1 MKYRVDND
9 LLSIQEA
16 RINIELARDAAKEL
30 KSFSQDQ
37 LDVVVEQMSQ
47 ALRPHIEK
55 LAKMAVEETD
65 YGTFHDKVIKNRF
78 VSEYLPQRLKNQRFV
93 GILEEDN
100 EQKLL
105 KIGVPVGV
113 IVSMIPATSP
123 ISTTIHN
130 VLIAVKAGNAIVV
143 SPHPRSKETVRGV
156 IKLLAKTA
164 EEAGY
169 PPGAI
174 SCMQLISKKG
184 TQELMEHPDVSLLMA
199 TGIPKIID
207 KLKHST
213 KPYIYGGS
221 GNGPVFIERTCDTRQ
236 AVKDIIDSR
245 TFDFGMVSSAE
256 QSIVVDQPINQEI
269 KNEFKRQGAYFMTE
283 DEKQKLLNLLCKK
296 DGSLNPAY
304 VGKSAAYLASQAQ
317 LTVPPDT
324 KLLIYEQPYVDES
337 NPFAQEFL
345 SPVLAYYVEN
355 DWQHAC
361 ERCIELLMETLK
373 SHTLVIHSRD
383 EDVIRMFAMKK
394 PVSRMLVNTPST
406 FGSMGATTNLFPS
419 MTLGS
424 NAFGIM
430 ASSDNISPEHLT
442 TIRNIGYGVR
452 GIEECFDKKKNDEA
466 EETLEAVIKQLLEK
480 IMKRGDEN

>member
-30 KSFSQDQ
+30 KNFSQDQ

-47 ALRPHIEK
+47 AIYPHIEK

-65 YGTFHDKVIKNRF
+65 YGNFHDKVIKNRF

-93 GILEEDN
+93 GILEEDE

-113 IVSMIPATSP
+113 IVSMVPATSAV
-123 ISTTIHN
+123 STTIHN

-143 SPHPRSKETVRGV
+143 SPHPRAKETVRGV

-164 EEAGY
+164 EDAGY

-174 SCMQLISKKG
+174 SCMQLVSQKG
-184 TQELMEHPDVSLLMA
+184 TQELMEHPDVSLLMI
-199 TGIPKIID
+199 TGIPKLID
-207 KLKHST
+207 KLKLSA

-221 GNGPVFIERTCDTRQ
+221 GNGPVFIERTCDTAQ

-245 TFDFGMVSSAE
+245 TFDYGMVSAAE

-269 KNEFKRQGAYFMTE
+269 KYEFKRQGAYFMT
-283 DEKQKLLNLLCKK
+283 DGEKQKMLALLCKK

-304 VGKSAAYLASQAQ
+304 VGKSALYIADQAQ
-317 LTVPPDT
+317 LTVPSDT

-355 DWQHAC
+355 DWQQAC

-383 EDVIRMFAMKK
+383 EEVIRLFALKK
-394 PVSRMLVNTPST
+394 PISRMLVNTPST

-452 GIEECFDKKKNDEA
+452 GIEECFGKNSNDST
-466 EETLEAVIKQLLEK
+466 EETIEAVIKLLLKKMME
-480 IMKRGDEN
+480 RGDKD

>member
-16 RINIELARDAAKEL
+16 RINIELAREAAKEL
-30 KSFSQDQ
+30 KNFSQEQ
-37 LDVVVEQMSQ
+37 LDVVVERMSQ
-47 ALRPHIEK
+47 ALHPHIEK

-65 YGTFHDKVIKNRF
+65 YGTFDDKVIKNRF
-78 VSEYLPQRLKNQRFV
+78 VAEYLPQHLKNQRFV
-93 GILEEDN
+93 GIIQEDE

-113 IVSMIPATSP
+113 IVSMVPATSAV
-123 ISTTIHN
+123 STAIHN
-130 VLIAVKAGNAIVV
+130 VLIAVKSGNAIIV
-143 SPHPRSKETVRGV
+143 SPHPRARETVRGV

-164 EEAGY
+164 EDAGY
-169 PPGAI
+169 PSGAI
-174 SCMQLISKKG
+174 SCMQLIAKKG
-184 TQELMEHPDVSLLMA
+184 TQELMEHPDVSLLLA

-207 KLKHST
+207 NLKQST

-221 GNGPVFIERTCDTRQ
+221 GNGPVFLERTCNIKQ
-236 AVKDIIDSR
+236 AVKNIVASR
-245 TFDFGMVSSAE
+245 TFDHGMVSAAE
-256 QSIVVDQPINQEI
+256 QSIVVDQPIDHKI
-269 KNEFKRQGAYFMTE
+269 KAEFKQQGAYFMTE
-283 DEKQKLLNLLCKK
+283 EEKQKLLTLLCKK
-296 DGSLNPAY
+296 DRSLNPAY
-304 VGKSAAYLASQAQ
+304 VGKSASYLADQANM
-317 LTVPPDT
+317 TVPSDT

-337 NPFAQEFL
+337 NPFTQEFL

-361 ERCIELLMETLK
+361 ERCIELLMETMK
-373 SHTLVIHSRD
+373 SHTLVIHSQD
-383 EDVIRMFAMKK
+383 EEVIRMFALKK

-452 GIEECFDKKKNDEA
+452 EIQECFEKTNSGKS
-466 EETLEAVIKQLLEK
+466 ETKIEDVIKQLLKNMME
-480 IMKRGDEN
+480 

>member
-37 LDVVVEQMSQ
+37 LDFVVEKMSE
-47 ALRPHIEK
+47 ALHPHIEK

-65 YGTFHDKVIKNRF
+65 YGTFYDKVIKNRF

-93 GILEEDN
+93 GILDENKD
-100 EQKLL
+100 QKLL

-113 IVSMIPATSP
+113 IVSMIPATSAV
-123 ISTTIHN
+123 STTIHN
-130 VLIAVKAGNAIVV
+130 VLIAVKSGNTIVI
-143 SPHPRSKETVRGV
+143 SPHPRAKETVRGV

-164 EEAGY
+164 EDAGY

-174 SCMQLISKKG
+174 SCMQLVSKKG
-184 TQELMEHPDVSLLMA
+184 TQELMEHPDVSLLVA
-199 TGIPKIID
+199 TGIPKVID
-207 KLKHST
+207 KLKQSA

-221 GNGPVFIERTCDTRQ
+221 GNGPVFIERTCDIPQ

-245 TFDFGMVSSAE
+245 TFDHGMISAAE
-256 QSIVVDQPINQEI
+256 QSIVVDQPIDQEI
-269 KNEFKRQGAYFMTE
+269 KAEFKRQGAYFMTDE
-283 DEKQKLLNLLCKK
+283 EKQKLLNLLCKK

-304 VGKSAAYLASQAQ
+304 VGKSAVYLADQANVI
-317 LTVPPDT
+317 VPSDT
-324 KLLIYEQPYVDES
+324 KLLIYAQTYVDES

-345 SPVLAYYVEN
+345 SPILAYYVEN

-361 ERCIELLMETLK
+361 ERCIELLMETQK

-383 EDVIRMFAMKK
+383 EEVIRMFALKK

-430 ASSDNISPEHLT
+430 SSSDNISPEHLT

-452 GIEECFDKKKNDEA
+452 EIEECFEKKTQDEA
-466 EETLEAVIKQLLEK
+466 KETIEEVIAQLLKKMME
-480 IMKRGDEN
+480 